1 MCLLRTK
8 WSSSSWNVTCSRP
21 LYWKMITWH
30 ITKALDMQ
38 NITAVLLLI
47 YLLQINIIRL
57 HIGKLIKF
65 DSMCITLKG
74 KHVHNGRQTKYRWT
88 GEHKNKWGDNS
99 HGIWLWELDTY
110 RHVKTNTYSWPNLQS
125 IIYVVHDDTNE
136 PVLVNI

>member
-1 MCLLRTK
+1 VVAKYKVVIIILKCNLFPPIIYLKNDHVAYHKGVRYAK
-8 WSSSSWNVTCSRP
+8 YYSSF
-21 LYWKMITWH
+21 IAG
-30 ITKALDMQ
+30 I
-38 NITAVLLLI
+38 
-47 YLLQINIIRL
+47 LLQINFIRL

-99 HGIWLWELDTY
+99 HGIWLGELDTY

-125 IIYVVHDDTNE
+125 IIYVVHDGTNE